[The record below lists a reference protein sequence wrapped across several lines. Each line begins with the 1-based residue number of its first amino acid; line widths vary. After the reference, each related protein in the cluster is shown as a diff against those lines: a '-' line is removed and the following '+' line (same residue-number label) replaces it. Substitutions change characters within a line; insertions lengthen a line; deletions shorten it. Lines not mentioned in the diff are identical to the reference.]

1 MKLNNIRLLLR
12 AAGKGDSRWEQ
23 FVTISLESKKS
34 NSRKKSRLV
43 IQVVIA
49 LSILLAAGSMAFM
62 LGVNYYQMEILG
74 SIVGIDGFS
83 WFMGAVTAA
92 LITFMFGMFSGGSVL
107 YHGKDLPLLLV
118 LPLTQR
124 ELLISRLIL
133 HYKANFFMHTI
144 LFLPAVA
151 VAIHVH
157 GISFPIIVAAL
168 VQITIAPFIPLSLSL
183 IVLHLFVKGKK
194 HTRKS
199 RESWAIIFM
208 LTLLVV
214 MQGLASRWMQSGM
227 DSSNLE
233 NFANSFGI
241 VLQGLQRI
249 LLFPKWQMSMALGPH
264 SFVNGLYFLLAV
276 AAITIG
282 AIYLVATAYG
292 ETVTR
297 LWETSTTV
305 RKNNGKSSRSYT
317 GHYALEWSLVRR
329 EYAIINEHSAF
340 KMELYGEAVIPLI
353 LVVVYAISGVIGE
366 FKVMLEPVF
375 RLDTFPMIVTGALL
389 LTSSLSMM
397 SGTSYSREGKLLALS
412 RTMPLEGA
420 SFVRGKM
427 AAHLMLFYST
437 YLIFSLAALA
447 IFRLELVHA
456 VWMMP
461 LGFFAV
467 GSSACFGLAID
478 GRNPRLDWKLPQQA
492 VKQNLNG
499 LAAMGI
505 SFANIAV
512 LAGLGYLLAEPI
524 GLSALSSGL
533 LLVAPSA
540 CIWWLSWKLAVSGA
554 RRLYQAQ

>member
-1 MKLNNIRLLLR
+1 MKLNNIRMLLR

-23 FVTISLESKKS
+23 FVTISFERKNSKP
-34 NSRKKSRLV
+34 RKKSRLV
-43 IQVVIA
+43 IQVLIG
-49 LSILLAAGSMAFM
+49 LSILLAVGSMAFM

-133 HYKANFFMHTI
+133 HYKANFILHTI
-144 LFLPAVA
+144 LFLPSVA
-151 VAIHVH
+151 VTVLVH
-157 GISFPIIVAAL
+157 GFSLSIIVAAL
-168 VQITIAPFIPLSLSL
+168 VQIIVAPFIPLSLSL
-183 IVLHLFVKGKK
+183 VILHLFVKGKK
-194 HTRKS
+194 HSRKS

-208 LTLLVV
+208 LALLVV

-233 NFANSFGI
+233 NFAKSFGV
-241 VLQGLQRI
+241 VLQGLQRV
-249 LLFPKWQMSMALGPH
+249 LVFPKWQMSMAMGTH
-264 SFVNGLYFLLAV
+264 TFGNGLYFLLAV
-276 AAITIG
+276 SAITTG
-282 AIYLVATAYG
+282 AIFLVATAYG

-305 RKNNGKSSRSYT
+305 RKNKGKWGRSYT
-317 GHYALEWSLVRR
+317 GRYALEWALVRR
-329 EYAIINEHSAF
+329 EYAIINEHPAF

-353 LVVVYAISGVIGE
+353 LVVVYAISGVMGE

-375 RLDTFPMIVTGALL
+375 GLDIFPMMVAGALL
-389 LTSSLSMM
+389 LAASLSMM
-397 SGTSYSREGKLLALS
+397 SGTSYSREGMLLTLS
-412 RTMPLEGA
+412 RTMPLEGV

-427 AAHLMLFYST
+427 VAHLMLFYST
-437 YLIFSLAALA
+437 YVIFSLAALA
-447 IFRLELVHA
+447 IFNLELLHA
-456 VWMMP
+456 LWMIP
-461 LGFFAV
+461 LGFFVV

-505 SFANIAV
+505 SFGNIAV
-512 LAGLGYLLAEPI
+512 LAGLGYLLTELL
-524 GLSALSSGL
+524 GLPAFPSGL

-554 RRLYQAQ
+554 RKLYQAQ

>member
-1 MKLNNIRLLLR
+1 MKLNNIRMLLR

-23 FVTISLESKKS
+23 FVTISFESK
-34 NSRKKSRLV
+34 NSKPRKKSRLV
-43 IQVVIA
+43 IQVLIG

-133 HYKANFFMHTI
+133 HYKANFILHTI
-144 LFLPAVA
+144 LFLPSVA
-151 VAIHVH
+151 VTVLVH
-157 GISFPIIVAAL
+157 GFSLSIIVAAL
-168 VQITIAPFIPLSLSL
+168 VQIIVAPFIPLSLSL
-183 IVLHLFVKGKK
+183 VILHLFVKGKK
-194 HTRKS
+194 HSGKS

-208 LTLLVV
+208 LALLVV

-233 NFANSFGI
+233 NFAKSFGV
-241 VLQGLQRI
+241 VLQGLQRV
-249 LLFPKWQMSMALGPH
+249 LLFPKWQMSMAMGNH
-264 SFVNGLYFLLAV
+264 TFGNGLYFLLAV
-276 AAITIG
+276 SAITTG
-282 AIYLVATAYG
+282 AIFLVATAYG

-305 RKNNGKSSRSYT
+305 RKNNGKSSISYT
-317 GHYALEWSLVRR
+317 GRYALEWALVRR

-340 KMELYGEAVIPLI
+340 RMELYGEAVIPLI
-353 LVVVYAISGVIGE
+353 LVVVYAISGVMGE

-375 RLDTFPMIVTGALL
+375 GLDIFPMMVAGALL
-389 LTSSLSMM
+389 LTASLSMM
-397 SGTSYSREGKLLALS
+397 SGTSYSREGMLLALS
-412 RTMPLEGA
+412 RTMPLEGV

-427 AAHLMLFYST
+427 VAHLMLFYST
-437 YLIFSLAALA
+437 YIIFSLAALA
-447 IFRLELVHA
+447 IFNLELLHA
-456 VWMMP
+456 LWMIP
-461 LGFFAV
+461 LGFFVV
-467 GSSACFGLAID
+467 GSSACIGLAID

-499 LAAMGI
+499 LASMGI
-505 SFANIAV
+505 SFGNIVV
-512 LAGLGYLLAEPI
+512 LAGLGYLLTERL
-524 GLSALSSGL
+524 GLPALPSGL

>member
-1 MKLNNIRLLLR
+1 MKLNNIRMLLR

-23 FVTISLESKKS
+23 FVTISFESK
-34 NSRKKSRLV
+34 NSKPRKKSRLV
-43 IQVVIA
+43 IQILIG

-133 HYKANFFMHTI
+133 HYKANFILHTI
-144 LFLPAVA
+144 LFLPSVA
-151 VAIHVH
+151 VTVLVY
-157 GISFPIIVAAL
+157 GFSLSVIVAAL
-168 VQITIAPFIPLSLSL
+168 VQIIVAPFIPLSLSL
-183 IVLHLFVKGKK
+183 VILHLFVKGKK
-194 HTRKS
+194 HSGKS

-208 LTLLVV
+208 LALLVI

-233 NFANSFGI
+233 NFAKSFGV
-241 VLQGLQRI
+241 VLQGLQRV
-249 LLFPKWQMSMALGPH
+249 LLFPKWQMSMAMGNH
-264 SFVNGLYFLLAV
+264 TFGNGLYFLLAV
-276 AAITIG
+276 SAITTG
-282 AIYLVATAYG
+282 AIFLVATAYG

-317 GHYALEWSLVRR
+317 GRYALEWALVRR

-340 KMELYGEAVIPLI
+340 RMELYGEAVIPLI
-353 LVVVYAISGVIGE
+353 LVVVYAISGVMGE

-375 RLDTFPMIVTGALL
+375 GLEIFPMMVAGALL
-389 LTSSLSMM
+389 LTASLSMM
-397 SGTSYSREGKLLALS
+397 SGTSYSREGMLLALS
-412 RTMPLEGA
+412 RTMPLEGV

-427 AAHLMLFYST
+427 VAHLMLFYST
-437 YLIFSLAALA
+437 YIIFSLAALA
-447 IFRLELVHA
+447 IFNLGLFHA
-456 VWMMP
+456 LWMIP
-461 LGFFAV
+461 LGFFVV

-499 LAAMGI
+499 LASMGI
-505 SFANIAV
+505 SFGNIAV
-512 LAGLGYLLAEPI
+512 LTGLGYLLTERL
-524 GLSALSSGL
+524 GLPALPSGL

-554 RRLYQAQ
+554 RKLYQAQ

>member
-1 MKLNNIRLLLR
+1 MKLNNIRMLLR

-23 FVTISLESKKS
+23 FVTISFESK
-34 NSRKKSRLV
+34 NSKPRKKSRLV
-43 IQVVIA
+43 IQILIG

-133 HYKANFFMHTI
+133 HYKANFILHTI
-144 LFLPAVA
+144 LFLPSVA
-151 VAIHVH
+151 VTVLVH
-157 GISFPIIVAAL
+157 GFSLSVIVAAL
-168 VQITIAPFIPLSLSL
+168 VQIIVAPFIPLSLSL
-183 IVLHLFVKGKK
+183 VILHLFVKGKK
-194 HTRKS
+194 HSGKS

-208 LTLLVV
+208 LALLVI

-233 NFANSFGI
+233 NFAKSFGV
-241 VLQGLQRI
+241 VLQGLQRV
-249 LLFPKWQMSMALGPH
+249 LLFPKWQMSMAMGNH
-264 SFVNGLYFLLAV
+264 TFGNGLYFLLAV
-276 AAITIG
+276 SAITTG
-282 AIYLVATAYG
+282 AIFLVATAYG

-317 GHYALEWSLVRR
+317 GRYALEWALVRR

-353 LVVVYAISGVIGE
+353 LVVVYAISGVMGE
-366 FKVMLEPVF
+366 FKEMLEPVF
-375 RLDTFPMIVTGALL
+375 GLDIFPMMVAGALL
-389 LTSSLSMM
+389 LTASLSMM
-397 SGTSYSREGKLLALS
+397 SGTSYSREGMLLALS
-412 RTMPLEGA
+412 RTMPLEGV

-427 AAHLMLFYST
+427 VAHLMLFYST
-437 YLIFSLAALA
+437 YIIFSLAALA
-447 IFRLELVHA
+447 IFNLGLFHA
-456 VWMMP
+456 LWMIP
-461 LGFFAV
+461 LGFFVV

-499 LAAMGI
+499 LASMGI
-505 SFANIAV
+505 SFGNIAV
-512 LAGLGYLLAEPI
+512 LTGLGYLLTERL
-524 GLSALSSGL
+524 GLPALPSGL

-554 RRLYQAQ
+554 RKLYQAQ

>member
-1 MKLNNIRLLLR
+1 MKLNNIRMLLR

-23 FVTISLESKKS
+23 FVTISFESK
-34 NSRKKSRLV
+34 NSKPRKKSRLV
-43 IQVVIA
+43 IQILIG

-133 HYKANFFMHTI
+133 HYKANFILHTI
-144 LFLPAVA
+144 LFLPSVA
-151 VAIHVH
+151 VTVLVH
-157 GISFPIIVAAL
+157 GFSLSVIVAAL
-168 VQITIAPFIPLSLSL
+168 VQIIVAPFIPLSLSL
-183 IVLHLFVKGKK
+183 VILHLFVKGKK
-194 HTRKS
+194 HSGKS

-208 LTLLVV
+208 LALLVI

-233 NFANSFGI
+233 NFAKSFGV
-241 VLQGLQRI
+241 VLQGLQRV
-249 LLFPKWQMSMALGPH
+249 LLFPKWQMSMAMGNH
-264 SFVNGLYFLLAV
+264 TFGNGLYFLLAV
-276 AAITIG
+276 SAITTG
-282 AIYLVATAYG
+282 AIFLVATAYG

-317 GHYALEWSLVRR
+317 GRYALEWALVRR

-353 LVVVYAISGVIGE
+353 LVVVYAISGVMGE
-366 FKVMLEPVF
+366 FKEMLEPVF
-375 RLDTFPMIVTGALL
+375 GLDIFPMMVAGALL
-389 LTSSLSMM
+389 LTASLSMM
-397 SGTSYSREGKLLALS
+397 SGTSYSREGMLLALS
-412 RTMPLEGA
+412 RTMPLEGV

-427 AAHLMLFYST
+427 VAHLMLFYST
-437 YLIFSLAALA
+437 YIIFSLAALA
-447 IFRLELVHA
+447 IFNLGLSHA
-456 VWMMP
+456 LWMIP
-461 LGFFAV
+461 LGFFVV

-499 LAAMGI
+499 LASMGI
-505 SFANIAV
+505 SFGNIAV
-512 LAGLGYLLAEPI
+512 LTGLGYLLTERL
-524 GLSALSSGL
+524 GLPALPSGL

-554 RRLYQAQ
+554 RKLYQAQ

>member
-1 MKLNNIRLLLR
+1 MKLNNIRMLLR

-23 FVTISLESKKS
+23 FVTISFESK
-34 NSRKKSRLV
+34 NSKPRKKSRLV
-43 IQVVIA
+43 IQILIG

-133 HYKANFFMHTI
+133 HYKANFILHTI
-144 LFLPAVA
+144 LFLPSVA
-151 VAIHVH
+151 VTVLVH
-157 GISFPIIVAAL
+157 GFSLSVIVAAL
-168 VQITIAPFIPLSLSL
+168 VQIIVAPFIPLSLSL
-183 IVLHLFVKGKK
+183 VILHLFVKGKK
-194 HTRKS
+194 HSGKS

-208 LTLLVV
+208 LALLVI

-233 NFANSFGI
+233 NFAKSFGV
-241 VLQGLQRI
+241 VLQGLQRV
-249 LLFPKWQMSMALGPH
+249 LLFPKWQMSMAMGNH
-264 SFVNGLYFLLAV
+264 TFGNGLYFLLAV
-276 AAITIG
+276 SAITTG
-282 AIYLVATAYG
+282 AIFLVATAYG

-317 GHYALEWSLVRR
+317 GRYALEWALVRR

-353 LVVVYAISGVIGE
+353 LVVVYAISGVMGE

-375 RLDTFPMIVTGALL
+375 GLDIFPMMVAGALL
-389 LTSSLSMM
+389 LTASLSMM
-397 SGTSYSREGKLLALS
+397 SGTSYSREGMLLALS
-412 RTMPLEGA
+412 RTMPLEGV

-427 AAHLMLFYST
+427 VAHLMLFYST
-437 YLIFSLAALA
+437 YIIFSLAALA
-447 IFRLELVHA
+447 IFNLGLFHA
-456 VWMMP
+456 LWMIP
-461 LGFFAV
+461 LGFFVV

-499 LAAMGI
+499 LASMGI
-505 SFANIAV
+505 SFGNIAV
-512 LAGLGYLLAEPI
+512 LTGLGYLLTERL
-524 GLSALSSGL
+524 GLPALPSGL

-554 RRLYQAQ
+554 RKLYQAQ

>member
-1 MKLNNIRLLLR
+1 MKLNNIRMLLR

-23 FVTISLESKKS
+23 FVTISFESK
-34 NSRKKSRLV
+34 NSKPRKKSRLV
-43 IQVVIA
+43 IQILIG

-133 HYKANFFMHTI
+133 HYKANFILHTI
-144 LFLPAVA
+144 LFLPSVA
-151 VAIHVH
+151 VTVLVH
-157 GISFPIIVAAL
+157 GFSLSVIVAAL
-168 VQITIAPFIPLSLSL
+168 VQIIVAPFIPLSLSL
-183 IVLHLFVKGKK
+183 VILHLFVKGKK
-194 HTRKS
+194 HSGKS

-208 LTLLVV
+208 LALLVI

-233 NFANSFGI
+233 NFAKSFGV
-241 VLQGLQRI
+241 VLQGLQRV
-249 LLFPKWQMSMALGPH
+249 LLFPKWQMSMAMGNH
-264 SFVNGLYFLLAV
+264 TFGNGLYFLLAV
-276 AAITIG
+276 SAITTG
-282 AIYLVATAYG
+282 AIFLVATAYG

-317 GHYALEWSLVRR
+317 GRYALEWALVRR

-353 LVVVYAISGVIGE
+353 LVVVYAISGVMGE

-375 RLDTFPMIVTGALL
+375 GLDIFPMMVAGALL
-389 LTSSLSMM
+389 LTASLSMM
-397 SGTSYSREGKLLALS
+397 SGTSYSREGMLLALS
-412 RTMPLEGA
+412 RTMPLEGV

-427 AAHLMLFYST
+427 VAHLMLFYST
-437 YLIFSLAALA
+437 YIIFSLAALA
-447 IFRLELVHA
+447 IFNLGLSHA
-456 VWMMP
+456 LWMIP
-461 LGFFAV
+461 LGFFVV

-499 LAAMGI
+499 LASMGI
-505 SFANIAV
+505 SFGNIAV
-512 LAGLGYLLAEPI
+512 LTGLGYLLTERL
-524 GLSALSSGL
+524 GLPALPSGL

-554 RRLYQAQ
+554 RKLYQAQ

>member
-1 MKLNNIRLLLR
+1 MLLG

-23 FVTISLESKKS
+23 FVTISFENKKS
-34 NSRKKSRLV
+34 KSRKKSRLI
-43 IQVVIA
+43 IQLLIG

-83 WFMGAVTAA
+83 WFMGAFTAA
-92 LITFMFGMFSGGSVL
+92 LITLMFGMFSGGSVL

-124 ELLISRLIL
+124 ELLVSRLIL
-133 HYKANFFMHTI
+133 HYKANFILHTI
-144 LFLPAVA
+144 LFLPAV
-151 VAIHVH
+151 VVTILVH
-157 GISFPIIVAAL
+157 GISLSIIVAAL
-168 VQITIAPFIPLSLSL
+168 VQIILAPFIPLSLSL
-183 IVLHLFVKGKK
+183 VILHLFVKGKK
-194 HTRKS
+194 HTRKG

-233 NFANSFGI
+233 NFAKSFGS
-241 VLQGLQRI
+241 VLQDMQRI
-249 LLFPKWQMSMALGPH
+249 LLFPKWQMSMAIGSHTL
-264 SFVNGLYFLLAV
+264 VNGLYFILAV

-297 LWETSTTV
+297 LWETSTMV
-305 RKNNGKSSRSYT
+305 GKHNGRPHRSYT
-317 GHYALEWSLVRR
+317 GHYALEWALVRR

-353 LVVVYAISGVIGE
+353 LVIVYAISGVMGE
-366 FKVMLEPVF
+366 FKVILEPFFV
-375 RLDTFPMIVTGALL
+375 LDIFPLMITGALL
-389 LTSSLSMM
+389 LTASLSMM
-397 SGTSYSREGKLLALS
+397 SGTSYSREGKLLELS
-412 RTMPLEGA
+412 RTMPLEGL

-447 IFRLELVHA
+447 IFKLELLHA
-456 VWMMP
+456 LWILP
-461 LGFFAV
+461 LGFFVV

-478 GRNPRLDWKLPQQA
+478 SRNPRLDWKLPQQA

-499 LAAMGI
+499 VASMGI
-505 SFANIAV
+505 SFGTIVV
-512 LAGLGYLLAEPI
+512 LAALGYLLTQRF
-524 GLSALSSGL
+524 GLSAFASGL
-533 LLVAPSA
+533 LLVVPSA

-554 RRLYQAQ
+554 RTLCQAQ